1 MTGPAGVGKGWLA
14 CAFGHKA
21 CREDFSVAYHRAP
34 RPFAALALAKG
45 DSRCARMLK
54 ALAKTDLLILDDW
67 GAEKLKDEQRLTSNS
82 DPC

>member
-1 MTGPAGVGKGWLA
+1 
-14 CAFGHKA
+14 
-21 CREDFSVAYHRAP
+21 
-34 RPFAALALAKG
+34 
-45 DSRCARMLK
+45 MLK